1 MAELARALGH
11 EMNNTLGAMTL
22 QIEMLTQDVALP
34 GSARESVGILEAA
47 ARQGIG
53 LVRRVRDLARLSRP
67 LVPRPVDLRAAV
79 DAALGA
85 LRPRLAGLPGV
96 GLTREHAATPLVL
109 GDADELALAVRELVT
124 NALDAVGDA
133 GHVHIVTGVEGAFAS
148 CRVVD
153 DGDGM
158 TPETRAR
165 AFEPFVSMRG
175 ELGRGLGLTI
185 ALAVAV
191 RHEGEVA
198 LAAAP
203 RRGSVATLR
212 VPRSR

>member
-11 EMNNTLGAMTL
+11 EVNNTLGAMTL
-22 QIEMLTQDVALP
+22 QIELLAQDTPAT
-34 GSARESVGILEAA
+34 GFARASVGILEAA
-47 ARQGIG
+47 AQQGIT

-67 LVPRPVDLRAAV
+67 LAPRPVDLRAAV
-79 DAALGA
+79 DGA
-85 LRPRLAGLPGV
+85 LQAVQPRLAGLPGV
-96 GLTREHAATPLVL
+96 KLTTAHAETPPVL
-109 GDADELALAVRELVT
+109 GDPDEIGLAVRELVT

-133 GHVHIVTGVEGAFAS
+133 GRVHVVTAVDGAFVA

-158 TPETRAR
+158 TPETRAQ
-165 AFEPFVSMRG
+165 AFEPFVSVHPER
-175 ELGRGLGLTI
+175 GRGLGLTI

-191 RHEGEVA
+191 RHDGEVT

-212 VPRSR
+212 VPRAR